1 MSSEMSYRK
10 PFSTGFDSGLMNIR
24 KTIVLN
30 GSEQD
35 SDSEQSAI
43 T

>member
-1 MSSEMSYRK
+1 MSYRK
-10 PFSTGFDSGLMNIR
+10 PFSTGFHSGLMNIS

-30 GSEQD
+30 GSEQE
-35 SDSEQSAI
+35 SGSEQSAI